1 MKSLLIS
8 NPIKLIAS
16 AIALATIASGGIA
29 QGPSDRIEL
38 SMLGNLVRNN
48 AKGDYKFP
56 GAYSFKRSG
65 SRAYINHFAR
75 KLSQNDDEIAQYEDV
90 LQQGIRV
97 WEEQSGPL
105 GYTND
110 LAGGLAF
117 YTVVNHGLAKN
128 YAYKDGM
135 LGNLVAQYR
144 KAFCS
149 KLIASMPV
157 AKKQDMYD
165 YMITESVFL
174 QALASSGRERSQTE
188 VAEMIS
194 KISNMQIQN
203 TFGTDA
209 SNLEITENGII
220 FK

>member
-1 MKSLLIS
+1 M
-8 NPIKLIAS
+8 
-16 AIALATIASGGIA
+16 T
-29 QGPSDRIEL
+29 
-38 SMLGNLVRNN
+38 
-48 AKGDYKFP
+48 
-56 GAYSFKRSG
+56 
-65 SRAYINHFAR
+65 
-75 KLSQNDDEIAQYEDV
+75 
-90 LQQGIRV
+90 
-97 WEEQSGPL
+97 
-105 GYTND
+105 
-110 LAGGLAF
+110 
-117 YTVVNHGLAKN
+117 
-128 YAYKDGM
+128 
-135 LGNLVAQYR
+135 
-144 KAFCS
+144 
-149 KLIASMPV
+149 V

>member
-1 MKSLLIS
+1 MKSLSIF
-8 NPIKLIAS
+8 NPTRFFVSVIAMAS
-16 AIALATIASGGIA
+16 MATGGIA
-29 QGPSDRIEL
+29 QGTSDRVEL
-38 SMLGNLVRNN
+38 SLLGNLARNN

-56 GAYSFKRSG
+56 GASSFKRSG

-75 KLSQNDDEIAQYEDV
+75 KLAQNDGEIPLYEDV

-128 YAYKDGM
+128 YAYKNGM

-149 KLIASMPV
+149 KLIASMTV

-209 SNLEITENGII
+209 SNLEITENGLM
-220 FK
+220 FR